1 MADPKGFMT
10 TPRETPKRRPV
21 DVRIKDWREVY
32 EPQSMEHLQKQAGRC
47 MIAVFLSVT
56 TVAHWAT

>member
-10 TPRETPKRRPV
+10 TPRETPQRRPV

-32 EPQSMEHLQKQAGRC
+32 EPQS
-47 MIAVFLSVT
+47 F
-56 TVAHWAT
+56 

>member
-32 EPQSMEHLQKQAGRC
+32 EPQS
-47 MIAVFLSVT
+47 LSLI
-56 TVAHWAT
+56 HI